1 MNRIK
6 ELRTENGLLQKDI
19 EKKMNL
25 GRGSISRLEK
35 ELIALTPETITPLC
49 DIFGCTAD
57 YLICRSDVRQAVLS
71 QEDAALLAA
80 FRDAPAHVQDG
91 IRALLN
97 IGAPEI
103 KEKQRAS

>member
-57 YLICRSDVRQAVLS
+57 YLLGISSRRESAVT
-71 QEDAALLAA
+71 EPDAELLAA
-80 FRDAPAHVQDG
+80 YHSAPAE
-91 IRALLN
+91 IRTIVDTALQ
-97 IGAPEI
+97 PYR
-103 KEKQRAS
+103 EKKITAAG